1 MSCMMASWV
10 WHLLMHLDAVITVL
24 SITAHALALGLLAL
38 AVVLL
43 HEALGVLAGV
53 DGDGAE
59 LPVLDLPRP
68 GGLAHVTH
76 GAGGQDGG
84 VGGGGA
90 GHVVHRV
97 GEVPVV
103 RHCGGP
109 GQAATLHK

>member
-53 DGDGAE
+53 DGGRVE
-59 LPVLDLPRP
+59 LSMPERSRR
-68 GGLAHVTH
+68 GL
-76 GAGGQDGG
+76 
-84 VGGGGA
+84 VG
-90 GHVVHRV
+90 HHTWSQHRCV
-97 GEVPVV
+97 S
-103 RHCGGP
+103 R
-109 GQAATLHK
+109 L